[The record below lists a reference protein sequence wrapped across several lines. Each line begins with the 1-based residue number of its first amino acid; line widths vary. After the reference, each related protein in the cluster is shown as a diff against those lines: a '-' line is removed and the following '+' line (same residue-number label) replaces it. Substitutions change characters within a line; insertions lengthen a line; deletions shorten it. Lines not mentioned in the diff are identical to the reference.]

1 MRADFQWF
9 DGATGRVSLKL
20 PAECVADCAHAGRCD
35 ADVAYWHTVPFVHDQ
50 LQAFAREEFE
60 LVLARRGAWTEDE
73 LAATPRAALEQSILW
88 HAACDCA
95 DSPDDYLIPT
105 EDAEHAQ

>member
-9 DGATGRVSLKL
+9 DGETGRVSLKL

-35 ADVAYWHTVPFVHDQ
+35 DDVAHWAAVPFVRDQ
-50 LQAFAREEFE
+50 LAAYGRLEFE
-60 LVLARRGAWTEDE
+60 LVLVRCGAWTEDE
-73 LAATPRAALEQSILW
+73 LAATPRAALEQRMLW

-95 DSPDDYLIPT
+95 DSPDTFLIET